1 MVSRSKTAWAWLAF
15 LVVVDLVLPWRV
27 IGASGRFTG
36 PFLFWVL
43 WTVVA
48 ITSMFVLFLRWRE

>member
-1 MVSRSKTAWAWLAF
+1 MVSRSKVAWAWLAF
-15 LVVVDLVLPWRV
+15 LVVVDLVLPWGV

-43 WTVVA
+43 WATVA
-48 ITSMFVLFLRWRE
+48 IASMFVLFLRWRE

>member
-15 LVVVDLVLPWRV
+15 LVVVVLGLPFGV
-27 IGASGRFTG
+27 VGASGRCTG
-36 PFLFWVL
+36 PFVFWVPC
-43 WTVVA
+43 TVVA